1 MLRSILMLGFLVVVG
16 MFAAGLVFNVLG
28 GILGLVIWVCI
39 VAVKL
44 LIVGGLLYL
53 GVRIVSPGTTQ
64 RLKERFHARLPSRCG
79 GRFPPQV
86 RVPSAARTRSG
97 VIGKLIHAAHYGDS

>member
-64 RLKERFHARLPSRCG
+64 RLKERWAETR
-79 GRFPPQV
+79 V
-86 RVPSAARTRSG
+86 R
-97 VIGKLIHAAHYGDS
+97 